1 MLKPKFNEDTEIIRN
16 LFVDFMCNL
25 HKAIEE
31 KREKELVSFAPS
43 FSVEYDVKADV
54 FIFHIKDRDYKA
66 QKVRDVQ
73 HIFNDVFL
81 PALKA
86 A

>member
-1 MLKPKFNEDTEIIRN
+1 MLKPTFEETARERE

-31 KREKELVSFAPS
+31 NREKDLVSFAPS
-43 FSVEYDVKADV
+43 FSVEYDVKADM
-54 FIFHIKDRDYKA
+54 FIFHIKDRDYTA
-66 QKVRDVQ
+66 QKVKDVT